1 MKIRTGISFL
11 MAILFFVL
19 FIWFLLPLKAGIV
32 SVGNVFGALVS
43 GGVCAAIL
51 FRRSLRSWLGHI
63 WQTGIGKAAIIIV
76 IGIFAAGAI
85 LAAVISFF
93 MVKEINDKPKNSN
106 TTLIVLGCQVR
117 GDQPSQM
124 LRRRLDAAYDFLAE
138 NGDVKVI
145 VSGGKGSDEEIS
157 EALCMRNY
165 LVGRG
170 IGEERI
176 IMEDKSTD
184 TRENIR
190 FSKAI
195 IEEQGLPADI
205 TIVTDGYHQ
214 LRADIFAR
222 REGLRSYNIS
232 ASTALWLLPT
242 YWVRE
247 WLGIAY
253 YTVFGQG

>member
-1 MKIRTGISFL
+1 MVI
-11 MAILFFVL
+11 AILFFAL

-32 SVGNVFGALVS
+32 SVGNVFGALFS
-43 GGVCAAIL
+43 GGAGIALL
-51 FRRSLRSWLGHI
+51 FRRYIHERSVQL
-63 WQTGIGKAAIIIV
+63 WQTGIGKAVIIAV
-76 IGIFAAGAI
+76 IGIFAAGII
-85 LAAVISFF
+85 LAAVISAF
-93 MVKEINDKPKNSN
+93 MIKEIHDKPKNGN
-106 TTLIVLGCQVR
+106 TTLVVLGCQVR

-124 LRRRLDAAYDFLAE
+124 LRRRLDAAYGFLAE

-145 VSGGKGSDEEIS
+145 VSGGQGSDEEIS

-165 LVGRG
+165 LVSRG
-170 IGEERI
+170 ISEDRI

-222 REGLRSYNIS
+222 QEGLRAYNIS

-253 YTVFGQG
+253 YTFLGSR

>member
-1 MKIRTGISFL
+1 

-32 SVGNVFGALVS
+32 SAGNVFGALFS
-43 GGVCAAIL
+43 GGAGAALL
-51 FRRSLRSWLGHI
+51 FRRRILGWLGPL
-63 WQTGIGKAAIIIV
+63 WQTGAGKVVIILIAGV
-76 IGIFAAGAI
+76 LAAGI
-85 LAAVISFF
+85 VFAAVISAF
-93 MVKEINDKPKNSN
+93 MIKEINDRPKNSN
-106 TTLIVLGCQVR
+106 TTLVVLGCQVR
-117 GDQPSQM
+117 GDQPSLM
-124 LRRRLDAAYDFLAE
+124 LKRRLDAAYSFLAE
-138 NGDVKVI
+138 NDGVKVI
-145 VSGGKGSDEEIS
+145 VSGGKGSDEDIS
-157 EALCMRNY
+157 EAQCMRNY
-165 LVGRG
+165 LVSCG
-170 IGEERI
+170 ISGERI

-214 LRADIFAR
+214 LRADLFAR
-222 REGLRSYNIS
+222 REGLRAYNIS
-232 ASTALWLLPT
+232 APTALWLLPT

-253 YTVFGQG
+253 YTVFQER